1 MIANPRTAQTLEQ
14 LFQALQ
20 VRDLEALSACYAEG
34 AQFDD
39 PLLSLKDRR
48 HLLGM
53 RAVMFE
59 ARGARGQDVWALSFH
74 GMSTAGNQGSAR
86 WEPRY
91 CFAPTG
97 RSIHHLVYSQFTFDP
112 DGLIVAQRDSFDFW
126 RWSRAA
132 HGVLGLML
140 GWTPLMWDQA
150 RAQVEVCLGEYLAD
164 HAQAQ
169 PA

>member
-1 MIANPRTAQTLEQ
+1 MISNPRTAQTLEQ

-20 VRDLEALSACYAEG
+20 ARDLVALSACYAEG

-39 PLLSLKDRR
+39 PLR
-48 HLLGM
+48 
-53 RAVMFE
+53 
-59 ARGARGQDVWALSFH
+59 
-74 GMSTAGNQGSAR
+74 TAGNQGSAR

-97 RSIHHLVYSQFTFDP
+97 RSIHHLVYSQFTFGP

-132 HGVLGLML
+132 HGMLGLML

-150 RAQVEVCLGEYLAD
+150 RAQVEVCLSEYLAD
-164 HAQAQ
+164 QARPH